1 MDFYFDA
8 TEVDT
13 SDQQEIPA
21 GEYLTAVKKIE
32 HGMNKNQTGEL
43 VKAVIEILEGQ
54 HKGRVLFENF
64 NTKHENKQ
72 AEAIGKK
79 RFAALCLALDR
90 PRIRNVA
97 ELMGI
102 PFIAKVGARKDGT
115 MEIKTFSPRR
125 QKPKTDSPLLWAGRE
140 TKKEEDSED
149 KIPF

>member
-13 SDQQEIPA
+13 NDQQAIPA
-21 GEYLTAVKKIE
+21 GEYLAAVKAIS
-32 HGMNKNQTGEL
+32 HGENKNKTGEL
-43 VKAVIEILEGQ
+43 VKATIEILEGEF
-54 HKGRVLFENF
+54 KSCVLFENF

-102 PFIAKVGARKDGT
+102 PFIARVGARKDGT

-125 QKPKTDSPLLWAGRE
+125 QKPKTDAPLLWAGRE